1 MNNKKGMIFMTK
13 TLIKLDLLE
22 VLGELTD
29 DQIDRYKSNPDD
41 YMVIISILEEVGKID
56 HEQAQAYRKE
66 VI

>member
-1 MNNKKGMIFMTK
+1 MTK

-22 VLGELTD
+22 VLGELTE
-29 DQIDRYKSNPDD
+29 DQIDRYKSNPDN

-56 HEQAQAYRKE
+56 HEQAETYRKE

>member
-1 MNNKKGMIFMTK
+1 MTK

-22 VLGELTD
+22 VLGELNE
-29 DQIDRYKSNPDD
+29 DQIDRYKQNPDD

>member
-1 MNNKKGMIFMTK
+1 MIFMTK

>member
-1 MNNKKGMIFMTK
+1 MIFMTK

-22 VLGELTD
+22 VLGELTE

>member
-1 MNNKKGMIFMTK
+1 MTK
-13 TLIKLDLLE
+13 ILIKLDLLE
-22 VLGELTD
+22 VLGELTE
-29 DQIDRYKSNPDD
+29 DQIDRYKSNPDN

>member
-1 MNNKKGMIFMTK
+1 MTK

-22 VLGELTD
+22 VIGKLTD
-29 DQIDRYKSNPDD
+29 EQLDRYKTNTDD

-56 HEQAQAYRKE
+56 HEQAETYRKE

>member
-1 MNNKKGMIFMTK
+1 MVFMTK

-22 VLGELTD
+22 VLGELNE
-29 DQIDRYKSNPDD
+29 DQIDRYKQNPDD

-56 HEQAQAYRKE
+56 HEQAAAYRKE

>member
-1 MNNKKGMIFMTK
+1 MIFMTK

-22 VLGELTD
+22 VLGELTE
-29 DQIDRYKSNPDD
+29 DQIDRYKSNPDN